1 VPDTP
6 RSYYAPSIPQTVG
19 VSFGEFMPPE
29 YSGEPFD
36 IVVACDLGRAIYGFR
51 DGAVAWSKHFPASW
65 PRALDVFEGLMFYG
79 DGTNIVVCNPQT
91 GFVHRT
97 YPMPAVV
104 NAIKVTRFG
113 SVVYVTVCFDINGAN
128 SVRVYRWQDFALS
141 QFFSNSHVAKHPRGA
156 YCYAGWVFVADTFGH
171 RVYAVDMASGAMRN
185 STPVYYPNTIEPV
198 SSDKVRICAEHENR
212 VFIWDYYPSDTRE
225 MELSAPVLPY
235 SDITVTRD
243 QIIAQEW
250 RTATGDHSPQ
260 KSACAMEYA
269 GPVTLYSPNSATMTP
284 HGLLVADTDNHRVIL
299 VRNGAIVASISGFNN
314 PTTAVM
320 S

>member
-1 VPDTP
+1 MT
-6 RSYYAPSIPQTVG
+6 SYYAPSIPLTVNITYGTTG
-19 VSFGEFMPPE
+19 VPV
-29 YSGEPFD
+29 YSGERHD
-36 IVVACDLGRAIYGFR
+36 IAVASDHGRSLHVFR
-51 DGAVAWSKHFPASW
+51 NGSVAWSSTMPTSW

-79 DGTNIVVCNPQT
+79 DGANIVVCNPQT

-97 YPMPAVV
+97 YAMPAIV
-104 NAIKVTRFG
+104 NAIKVTNYG
-113 SVVYVTVCFDINGAN
+113 GVTYLTVCYDINGAN

-141 QFFSNSHVAKHPRGA
+141 QVFSNSHVAKNPRGA

-185 STPVYYPNTIEPV
+185 STPVYYPNTVEPI
-198 SSDKVRICAEHENR
+198 SSDRVRICAEHENR
-212 VFIWDYYPSDTRE
+212 VFVWDYYPTDTRE

-235 SDITVTRD
+235 SDIAVTRD

-250 RTATGDHSPQ
+250 RTATGDYSPQ

-269 GPVTLYSPNSATMTP
+269 GELTLYSPNSATMTD

-299 VRNGAIVASISGFNN
+299 VRSGQVVASITGFNN

-320 S
+320 L

>member
-1 VPDTP
+1 MT
-6 RSYYAPSIPQTVG
+6 SYYAPTVPVTVNTTYG
-19 VSFGEFMPPE
+19 TTGTPVYTGEQH
-29 YSGEPFD
+29 D
-36 IVVACDLGRAIYGFR
+36 IAVASDHGRSLHVFR
-51 DGAVAWSKHFPASW
+51 NGAVAWSRSMPNSW

-79 DGTNIVVCNPQT
+79 DGSQIVVCNPQT

-97 YPMPAVV
+97 YPMPAIV
-104 NAIKVTRFG
+104 NAVKATRFG
-113 SVVYVTVCFDINGAN
+113 GVVHLTVCFDINGAN
-128 SVRVYRWQDFALS
+128 SVRVYRWQDFALT
-141 QFFSNSHVAKHPRGA
+141 QIFSNSHIAKNPRGA
-156 YCYAGWVFVADTFGH
+156 YSFAGWVFVADTFGH

-185 STPVYYPNTIEPV
+185 STPVYYPNTIEPI

-212 VFIWDYYPSDTRE
+212 VFVWDYYPTDTRE
-225 MELSAPVLPY
+225 MELCAPVLPY

-250 RTATGDHSPQ
+250 RTATGDYSPQ

>member
-1 VPDTP
+1 MNL
-6 RSYYAPSIPQTVG
+6 SYYSPSLPGTVNQVIG
-19 VSFGEFMPPE
+19 SAGTPTMDGELH
-29 YSGEPFD
+29 D
-36 IVVACDLGRAIYGFR
+36 IAVACDLGRTIHVFR
-51 DGAVAWSKHFPASW
+51 GGAVAWQRDFPSSW

-79 DGTNIVVCNPQT
+79 AGPSLVVCNPLT

-97 YPMPAVV
+97 YAMPAIV
-104 NAIKVTRFG
+104 NAIKVTSYAG
-113 SVVYVTVCFDINGAN
+113 VTYLTVCFDINGAN

-141 QFFSNSHVAKHPRGA
+141 QVFVNSHVAKNPRGA
-156 YCYAGWVFVADTFGH
+156 YCYAGWVFISDTFGH

-185 STPVYYPNTIEPV
+185 STPVYYPNTVEPI
-198 SSDKVRICAEHENR
+198 SSDRVRICAEHENR
-212 VFIWDYYPSDTRE
+212 VFVWDYYPTDTRE

-235 SDITVTRD
+235 SDIAVTRD

-250 RTATGDHSPQ
+250 RTATGDYSPQ

-269 GPVTLYSPNSATMTP
+269 GELTLYSPNSATMTD

-299 VRNGAIVASISGFNN
+299 VRSGQVVASITGFNN

-320 S
+320 L